1 MKKILGIVAVAV
13 IAFVGYF
20 VAGGKDLTEA
30 TTAATEAVTQAAT
43 ETAAAATTAAT
54 ETAAAATT
62 AATETAAAA
71 TDAAMGAMDGL
82 KALTVETFDGAK
94 VLEMIA
100 GSSLSA
106 EVKATLKTAVEAAVA
121 NKDQIP
127 AVIAQIKAALGM

>member
-30 TTAATEAVTQAAT
+30 TTAATEAVTQ
-43 ETAAAATTAAT
+43 AAT